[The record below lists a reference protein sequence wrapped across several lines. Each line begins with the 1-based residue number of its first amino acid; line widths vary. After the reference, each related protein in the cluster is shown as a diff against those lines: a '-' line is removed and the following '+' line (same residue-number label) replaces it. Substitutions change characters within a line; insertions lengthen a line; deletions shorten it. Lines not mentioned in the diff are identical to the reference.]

1 MANIR
6 RRKLKTQI
14 SFQVRIRRAGI
25 RDIVK
30 SFLTRTEAKRWARS
44 METKLDRGDFS
55 DYTEASKLTL
65 GDIAKRYIDGG
76 YHLKKKGARYEEYR
90 YSQLLENTI
99 SGVNLLKLSSK
110 HLAEYRAFRLQEVEP
125 ATWNKDFNFISVI
138 INTAIFEW
146 GIYLPNNPCKM
157 IKRSKEPA
165 PRLRVLEDEEYSR
178 LLKACREV
186 DLINLE
192 HAFVF
197 SIETTMRQGELLR
210 AKWEYVNFKKRTLF
224 IPDTKTGF
232 LSKDLTSNRTIPLS
246 GLAIQTLQ
254 QLPRHISGRIF
265 PITRDQLNQKWKLA
279 KKKAKI
285 KNYRWHDNR
294 CTGITWC
301 FEKKHLEIS
310 EVMTL
315 SGHKSPTILLKRYT
329 KLNPTKIAMK
339 I

>member
-30 SFLTRTEAKRWARS
+30 SFLTRTEAKKWARS
-44 METKLDRGDFS
+44 METKLDKGDYS

-76 YHLKKKGARYEEYR
+76 YHSKKKGARYEEYR
-90 YSQLLENTI
+90 FGQLLENTI

-110 HLAEYRAFRLQEVEP
+110 HLAEYRAERLQEVS
-125 ATWNKDFNFISVI
+125 ASTWNKDFNFISVLL
-138 INTAIFEW
+138 NTAIYEW

-165 PRLRVLEDEEYSR
+165 PRLRVLEDDEHDR
-178 LLKACREV
+178 LLKACKEV
-186 DLINLE
+186 DLIYLE
-192 HAFVF
+192 SAFIF
-197 SIETTMRQGELLR
+197 SIETCVRQGELLR
-210 AKWEYVNFKKRTLF
+210 SRWEHINFKKRTLF

-246 GLAIQTLQ
+246 SLAIKTLNK
-254 QLPRHISGRIF
+254 LPRHISGRIY

-285 KNYRWHDNR
+285 KDYRWHDNR
-294 CTGITWC
+294 ATGITWC
-301 FEKKHLEIS
+301 FEKKHLDVS
-310 EVMTL
+310 EVMTI

-329 KLNPTKIAMK
+329 KLNPSKIAMK